1 MWLAFTRQPCSLKN
15 MEQSRRRTPA
25 RLPSRLITE
34 RGFSMWFD
42 DASLL
47 SLEEVDW
54 KVGVERNE
62 MNATIR
68 DEDFLES
75 TRFDDTWRGAQEICA
90 NCT

>member
-1 MWLAFTRQPCSLKN
+1 MWLAFTRPPCSLHN
-15 MEQSRRRTPA
+15 MEPARRRPPA
-25 RLPSRLITE
+25 RLTMRLIKK
-34 RGFSMWFD
+34 RGFSMWID

-62 MNATIR
+62 LSATIR

-75 TRFDDTWRGAQEICA
+75 TRFDETWHGTQEICA

>member
-1 MWLAFTRQPCSLKN
+1 MW
-15 MEQSRRRTPA
+15 
-25 RLPSRLITE
+25 I
-34 RGFSMWFD
+34 D

-62 MNATIR
+62 LSATIR

-75 TRFDDTWRGAQEICA
+75 TRFDETWHGTQEICV

>member
-1 MWLAFTRQPCSLKN
+1 M
-15 MEQSRRRTPA
+15 
-25 RLPSRLITE
+25 RLIKK
-34 RGFSMWFD
+34 RGFSMWID

-62 MNATIR
+62 LSATIR

-75 TRFDDTWRGAQEICA
+75 TRFDETWHRTQEICA

>member
-1 MWLAFTRQPCSLKN
+1 MWLAFTRPPCSLK
-15 MEQSRRRTPA
+15 MERARRRTPA
-25 RLPSRLITE
+25 RLPSRLILKGE
-34 RGFSMWFD
+34 FSMWFD

-62 MNATIR
+62 LSATIR
-68 DEDFLES
+68 DEDFLET
-75 TRFDDTWRGAQEICA
+75 TRFDETWHATQEICA

>member
-1 MWLAFTRQPCSLKN
+1 
-15 MEQSRRRTPA
+15 
-25 RLPSRLITE
+25 
-34 RGFSMWFD
+34 MWFD

-62 MNATIR
+62 LAAIIR

-75 TRFDDTWRGAQEICA
+75 TRFDETWRGAQEVCA

>member
-1 MWLAFTRQPCSLKN
+1 
-15 MEQSRRRTPA
+15 
-25 RLPSRLITE
+25 
-34 RGFSMWFD
+34 MWFD

-62 MNATIR
+62 LSATIR
-68 DEDFLES
+68 DEDFLET
-75 TRFDDTWRGAQEICA
+75 TRFDETWHATQEICA